1 MKYFAGDFAAGW
13 LMAVFLILVPVIGSA
28 ADAPKMPPPEPYCQ
42 WKLTNFAINEPLC
55 GLTGD
60 IERGKAI
67 ATDSYRGNC
76 VACHVLPV
84 EGVEAFGTIGPSLDG
99 VGKRLP
105 RGFLRLRIVDTRR
118 INPMSIMPGF
128 YRDPE
133 LTHRPARDMVG
144 RTFLTAQQVEDV
156 IAYMETLK

>member
-1 MKYFAGDFAAGW
+1 MNRSVIIFIAMLSASLSLFAAVANA
-13 LMAVFLILVPVIGSA
+13 AVDSSETL
-28 ADAPKMPPPEPYCQ
+28 PPPAYCQ
-42 WKLTNFAINEPLC
+42 WEIKNFSIDDPLC

-60 IERGKAI
+60 AKRGKEI
-67 ATDSYRGNC
+67 ATDGSRGNC

-84 EGVEAFGTIGPSLDG
+84 DGIEAFGTIGPSLIG

-105 RGFLRLRIVDTRR
+105 VGFLRLRIVDTRR

-128 YRDPE
+128 YRDPS
-133 LTHRPARDMVG
+133 LINRPEKKYKG

-156 IAYMETLK
+156 IAYLVTLK